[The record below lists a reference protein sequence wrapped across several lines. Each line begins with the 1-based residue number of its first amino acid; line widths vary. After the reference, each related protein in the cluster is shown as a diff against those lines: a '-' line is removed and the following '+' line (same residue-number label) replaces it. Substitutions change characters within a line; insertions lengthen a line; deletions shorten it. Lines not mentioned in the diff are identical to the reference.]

1 MGLIL
6 LWAMRR
12 LSSTMSDKPE
22 LKNRVIIL
30 NGFTDAEIVSIMRV
44 VKSIYGSASAEQ
56 ALANIAAAR
65 KLPETKTV
73 DSGDMIFAK
82 ATKNSLQTKLADLIV
97 DMSGDH
103 EYLRDNPPTAAAS
116 PDVAGPDPS

>member
-1 MGLIL
+1 
-6 LWAMRR
+6 
-12 LSSTMSDKPE
+12 MSDQPE
-22 LKNRVIIL
+22 LANRVMIL
-30 NGFTDAEIVSIMRV
+30 NGFTDAEIVNIMRV
-44 VKSIYGSASAEQ
+44 VKSIYSNASPEQ

-73 DSGDMIFAK
+73 DSGDLIFAK

-103 EYLRDNPPTAAAS
+103 EYLRKNPPAAAGG
-116 PDVAGPDPS
+116 PTDPGPDQS